1 MKGELIAPM
10 MKTLC
15 IRMSAEDLEAL
26 RAAARDERVPPTTL
40 ARMLIYRGLRDRP
53 GGADPPPTSVP

>member
-1 MKGELIAPM
+1 MFHEGAPM

-15 IRMSAEDLEAL
+15 IRMSEDDLKAL
-26 RAAARDERVPPTTL
+26 RKAAEEDRLPPTAL
-40 ARMLIYRGLRDRP
+40 ARMLIFKGLRDRP